1 MCYMKKYYVSDYWN
15 KGIKGHLHYEF
26 IDVVVNDDNLLFID
40 PLLIEIAGDEWCQE
54 ANAAIKSFFDEF
66 YKAYREENMVKKK
79 TLLSH
84 AGEQNGTRLG
94 YGRGNN
100 GKGNTV
106 NGLLEIFAPLEQL
119 LPEISTMKRAE
130 DLPLLIPDF
139 AEDGLSDL
147 LTNILHEQLNK
158 YTLQQMKKYGM
169 ESKESLLFWTWDV
182 KDLCWK
188 KIERLSYC
196 VDGQELLVVPKR
208 IVRKKYLFSTSQ
220 YFNRI
225 ILERIREEG
234 GYMNGDKPIPKK
246 EIVKAKR
253 FSGDHWQYDE
263 SVSYTKKDNDALNEY
278 HHKLPRFYA
287 ENGGSME
294 DEELDEL
301 IYGYLVEQTA

>member
-1 MCYMKKYYVSDYWN
+1 MKKCYVSDYWN
-15 KGIKGHLHYEF
+15 KGVKGHLHYEF

-40 PLLIEIAGDEWCQE
+40 PVLIEIADDEWCNE
-54 ANAAIKSFFDEF
+54 ADAAIKSFFDEF
-66 YKAYREENMVKKK
+66 YKAYREGDMVKKK
-79 TLLSH
+79 ALLSH

-94 YGRGNN
+94 YGRGDN

-119 LPEISTMKRAE
+119 LPEISTMKKAE
-130 DLPLLIPDF
+130 DLPVLIPNF

-158 YTLQQMKKYGM
+158 FTLQQMKKYGM
-169 ESKESLLFWTWDV
+169 ESNEFLPFWTWDV

-188 KIERLSYC
+188 KIERPSYC
-196 VDGQELLVVPKR
+196 VGGQELLVVPKR
-208 IVRKKYLFSTSQ
+208 IVRKNYLFNTSQ

-234 GYMNGDKPIPKK
+234 GYMDGDKPIPKK

-253 FSGDHWQYDE
+253 FSGEHWQYDE

-278 HHKLPRFYA
+278 HHKSPHFYV

-301 IYGYLVEQTA
+301 IYGYIAEQTA